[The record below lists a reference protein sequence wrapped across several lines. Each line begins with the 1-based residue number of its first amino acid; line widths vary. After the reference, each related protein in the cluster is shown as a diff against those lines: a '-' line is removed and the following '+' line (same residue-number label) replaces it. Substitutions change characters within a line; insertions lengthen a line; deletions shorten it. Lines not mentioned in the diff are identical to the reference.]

1 MHGRLATTTTAV
13 RFVLIAAAA
22 GVVLAGCARSDV
34 HETTLANG
42 LRVVVKEDHRS
53 PVVVSQ
59 IWYRVGSVDEP
70 EGLTG
75 ISHVLEHMMFKG
87 TKRLKPGEFSRI
99 IAEHG
104 GRENAFTSY
113 DYTAY
118 FQQLEKSRLPISFEL
133 EAERMQ
139 NLLLSEEEFRKE
151 IQVVMEERR
160 LRTED
165 RPEALLYE
173 RFMATAYRV
182 HPYRHPII
190 GWMDDLRRL
199 QVADLRAWYERWY
212 SPNNAVLVV
221 VGDVVPREVFALA
234 EKYFGAIPSRRL
246 ERPAIPAEPPQQS
259 LRRTSLRLAAEVPTL
274 IMGYHVPVL
283 RPGEQSAE
291 PYALAVLAGVLDG
304 GEAARFPR
312 ELIRAKRVAASLATG
327 YAVAGRHPGLIT
339 FEGTP
344 APGRRLEEL
353 EQAIRDEIER
363 LKREPVSAEEL
374 ERVKAQVVAS
384 DVYMRDSVFYQ
395 AMQLGRLATLGLDL
409 DLIDKYVE
417 RIQAVTAEEVLAV
430 ARKYLTDENLTV
442 AVLEPVPG
450 RHGPRRPLPPPGG
463 HHAH

>member
-1 MHGRLATTTTAV
+1 MESRLRWLRASCL
-13 RFVLIAAAA
+13 VLIAT
-22 GVVLAGCARSDV
+22 VLAACTPAGV

-70 EGLTG
+70 QGLTG
-75 ISHVLEHMMFKG
+75 LSHVLEHMMFKG
-87 TKRLKPGEFSRI
+87 TKRLKPNEFSRI

-139 NLLLSEEEFRKE
+139 NLLLDEEEFRKE
-151 IQVVMEERR
+151 IKVVMEERR

-190 GWMDDLRRL
+190 GWMEDLERL
-199 QVADLRAWYERWY
+199 RIADLRAWYERWY
-212 SPNNAVLVV
+212 APNNAVLVI
-221 VGDVVPREVFALA
+221 VGDVEPRAVFALA
-234 EKYFGAIPSRRL
+234 EKHFGAIPARRI
-246 ERPAIPAEPPQQS
+246 ERSAIPAETPQQGE
-259 LRRTSLRLAAEVPTL
+259 RRTVLRAPAEVPTL
-274 IMGYHVPVL
+274 IMGYHVPVV
-283 RPGEQSAE
+283 RPGDEENRE

-304 GEAARFPR
+304 GEAARFR
-312 ELIRAKRVAASLATG
+312 RKLIRTERVAANLDTG
-327 YAVAGRHPGLIT
+327 YSVVGRYPGLIT

-344 APGRRLEEL
+344 APGRTIAEL
-353 EQAIRDEIER
+353 ERAIRAELER
-363 LKREPVSAEEL
+363 LKHELVSAEEL

-384 DVYMRDSVFYQ
+384 DVYTRDSVFYQ

-409 DLIDKYVE
+409 GLLDTYVK
-417 RIQAVTAEEVLAV
+417 RIQAVTAEEVQAV
-430 ARKYLTDENLTV
+430 ARKYLTEENLTV

-450 RHGPRRPLPPPGG
+450 RHGRRPRAPRGEWHG
-463 HHAH
+463 H